1 MSNYTKTGN
10 PVSGSRG
17 LSATIRQEFGLIETA
32 INSKADIASP
42 TFTGTP
48 AAPTVTAGDNSTK
61 LATTAF
67 VFNAALT
74 STLPGQSGNNG
85 KFLQT
90 DGTNASWQL
99 SIPLQTGNSGK
110 FLTTDGTTA
119 SWSAVT
125 VPPEGLLRLD

>member
-17 LSATIRQEFGLIETA
+17 LSSTIRQEFGLIETA

-42 TFTGTP
+42 ALTGTP
-48 AAPTVTAGDNSTK
+48 TAPTVTAGDNSTK
-61 LATTAF
+61 IATTAF

-74 STLPGQSGNNG
+74 STLPGQSGNAG

-99 SIPLQTGNSGK
+99 ALPSQTGNSGK
-110 FLTTDGTTA
+110 FLTTNGTSA
-119 SWSAVT
+119 SWGVINT
-125 VPPEGLLRLD
+125 PPEVAMSVY